1 MAEKVGVDPRQLRR
15 VAVASAIGT
24 TIEWY
29 DFFIFSTAVPLVFD
43 TQFFSTLSPASGTL
57 AGFATLGVGFLAR
70 PVGGV
75 LWGHFGDRVG
85 RKAMLVASLLLMG
98 AATVGV
104 GLLPTYAQIGVLAP
118 ILLVVMRLL
127 QGVSAGGEWG
137 GAALMAVEHAP
148 PGKRGA
154 LRVVL
159 ADRRAG
165 RADPRAA
172 GVHHGHRGDRRR
184 SSSRPGA
191 GGCRSCSASCWSVVG
206 LFVRLSIEESPV
218 FAALRS
224 EQARSSRPIVE
235 VFRERPRE
243 LVLAALSFIA
253 NTAIGYVFLAYLL
266 SYGTAVLKLSR
277 SFMLV
282 VVIVGSVVWLVSIV
296 VAARWSDRVGR
307 KPVYLVGSVLLV
319 VWAFPFFLLL
329 DTAVPALIVLSVVV
343 LTIGLGLSYGPQ
355 AALFAELF
363 EPRYRYSGASFAY
376 AVGAVLGG
384 GFAPLIATA
393 LQTAT
398 GALVARVGVHAGGGA
413 DQPRRRAR
421 PPGDRHSAPGVAG
434 QAVED
439 AVDAELQRRRRC
451 RRHRCSSAT
460 AGTPPRCGLCRTT
473 CRCWSCRCTRCW
485 TRR

>member
-29 DFFIFSTAVPLVFD
+29 DFFIFSTAVPLVFN

-57 AGFATLGVGFLAR
+57 AGFATLGVGIVAR

-104 GLLPTYAQIGVLAP
+104 GLLPTYAQVGVFAP
-118 ILLVVMRLL
+118 VLLVVMRVL

-154 LRVVL
+154 YGAFSQIGVPAGLILAQLAFVAVTASTTPEQFTAWGWRLPFLFSIVL
-159 ADRRAG
+159 
-165 RADPRAA
+165 
-172 GVHHGHRGDRRR
+172 
-184 SSSRPGA
+184 
-191 GGCRSCSASCWSVVG
+191 VG
-206 LFVRLSIEESPV
+206 IGLVVRLSLAESPV
-218 FAALRS
+218 FAALRR
-224 EQARSSRPIVE
+224 EQARSSRPIVD

-243 LVLAALSFIA
+243 LVLAALSFVA
-253 NTAIGYVFLAYLL
+253 NTAIGYIFLAYLL
-266 SYGTAVLKLSR
+266 AYGTAVLKLSR
-277 SFMLV
+277 GFMLG
-282 VVIVGSVVWLVSIV
+282 VVIVGSVVWLVSII

-355 AALFAELF
+355 SAFFAELF

-376 AVGAVLGG
+376 AVGAVVGG

-398 GALVARVGVHAGGGA
+398 GASWPVSAYMLVVGLISLA
-413 DQPRRRAR
+413 
-421 PPGDRHSAPGVAG
+421 
-434 QAVED
+434 AVLALRE
-439 AVDAELQRRRRC
+439 
-451 RRHRCSSAT
+451 T
-460 AGTPPRCGLCRTT
+460 RT
-473 CRCWSCRCTRCW
+473 
-485 TRR
+485 